1 MSASSL
7 IAFPAKDYDAA
18 KRQFVEM
25 YGSPIVMNTYL
36 KIALLCMSLVCVAL
50 VVLVAKTNDALR
62 NFKPPII
69 RIDGTGRTE
78 TLSYGGVEYQPQE
91 AEVRYFLNQFVEQ
104 YYGRIRSTLK
114 REYSRSLYF
123 LDGRLA
129 DSIIESNRK
138 SKAIEEFLAGRGEE
152 IEINVKNV
160 SIEDLRTSPYHAT
173 VDFEKVYY
181 SPQDRRELRRER
193 LTGNYVFVLKQRV
206 SNAMVPVNPLGFTI
220 TYFREDQA
228 FQP

>member
-1 MSASSL
+1 MPTSQL
-7 IAFPAKDYDAA
+7 IALPVKDYAAA
-18 KRQFVEM
+18 KRQFVEI

-36 KIALLCMSLVCVAL
+36 KIALLCSNLVCVCLIGL
-50 VVLVAKTNDALR
+50 VVKSNEALR

-69 RIDGTGRTE
+69 RIDGTGRTD
-78 TLSYGGVEYQPQE
+78 TLSYGGVEYSPRE

-114 REYSRSLYF
+114 RDYSRSLYF

-129 DSIIESNRK
+129 DSIMASDRK
-138 SKAIEEFLAGRGEE
+138 SKAIEEFLAGRSEE

-160 SIEDLRTSPYHAT
+160 SIEDLRAPPYHAT
-173 VDFEKVYY
+173 VDFEKIYF
-181 SPQDRRELRRER
+181 SPHDRQELRREKY
-193 LTGNYVFVLKQRV
+193 TGNFVFVVKDQV
-206 SNAMVPVNPLGFTI
+206 SNAMIPVNPLGFTI
-220 TYFREDQA
+220 TYFRDDQA